1 MLPMSGESTK
11 TTPITYNKRFCP
23 EGISAFDTVK
33 WITVNAEIKD
43 DKGKVLFS
51 QSCEFP
57 EFYSQTAVNI
67 VASKYFYG
75 PMDKRESSLK
85 QVLDRVCGTIAK
97 QAYIQEY
104 FGPCPYMVDD
114 LSIRASNINN
124 NEVLND
130 RSIEDLATFIYGTPD
145 SRDLPDPTEMQQ
157 INSAWKSYW
166 AFRDDLTWLCLHQH
180 MAFNSPVWFNVGT
193 TNYGK
198 AARENY
204 AIDVSAVKHQRDR
217 FLESRDH
224 TLEHYHALYQTMI
237 EQVDTYDR
245 FQCSACF
252 IQRVGDH
259 LSDIM
264 DLAKTEAILFKY
276 GSGTGTDL
284 STLRSSGEFLSSGGR
299 ASGPLSFMRIYDQ
312 VAGVVKSG
320 GKTRRAAKMQSLKI
334 WHPDIE
340 KFIVC
345 KRDEELKGKILEK
358 SGYGSGM
365 DSDSYTS
372 IFYQNAN
379 ISVRITDKFMEA
391 VKTGFY
397 FDLVSP
403 VSGKVIKTV
412 LASKLWSDICQAA
425 WDCADPGLQFE
436 DEINRFNPVSAVDR
450 INASNP
456 CSEYMFIDDSACNLA
471 SLNLCRFAD
480 DRGVFNVERFK
491 DACFTTLLAMETVVD
506 ASSYP
511 TKKIALNSHLFRP
524 LGLGYANL
532 GALLMIKGL
541 PYDSDEGRN
550 VAACITSIMHNS
562 ALNASA
568 VFARA
573 KGPYALWEDTKKQ
586 YLSLLD
592 TYRDSSSKL
601 DWCDEFLDA
610 NDWSYTISMSKEYG
624 LRNAQV
630 TLLAPTGTIAFLM
643 DCKTTGIEPDMGI
656 VKYKNLAGGGM
667 IKIVNTAV
675 STALDN
681 LHYDDVQ
688 IKSIMD
694 YIESHGYIDGCP
706 VLKPEHEAVFDC
718 AFAPIKK
725 DGSVGRYI
733 SAEGHIKMMAACQ
746 PFLSGAISK
755 TVNLPNHFTVEDI
768 SRLYM
773 MSHQLKLKAVAIYR
787 DGSKGTQAVVLNVD
801 KKKKDTDIIDA
812 KDLPKPIRRKVK
824 STCRCIRHRFSIDGH
839 KGYLF
844 ISLFEDNTP
853 GEIFIKMAKEGST
866 ISGLMDSLAVSWSLA
881 FQYGIPFRTMYNLYR
896 NTKFSPSGYVIKS
909 DDTEV
914 KMPKMVT
921 SIVDYI
927 WRWLALNVFNLTDD
941 ISISDQEVKE
951 SPKLGGLT
959 KITGETCVN
968 CGSSNMI
975 PSGKC
980 LTCADC
986 GTSGGCAG

>member
-471 SLNLCRFAD
+471 SLNLCRFA
-480 DRGVFNVERFK
+480 
-491 DACFTTLLAMETVVD
+491 
-506 ASSYP
+506 
-511 TKKIALNSHLFRP
+511 
-524 LGLGYANL
+524 
-532 GALLMIKGL
+532 
-541 PYDSDEGRN
+541 
-550 VAACITSIMHNS
+550 
-562 ALNASA
+562 
-568 VFARA
+568 
-573 KGPYALWEDTKKQ
+573 
-586 YLSLLD
+586 
-592 TYRDSSSKL
+592 
-601 DWCDEFLDA
+601 
-610 NDWSYTISMSKEYG
+610 IS
-624 LRNAQV
+624 
-630 TLLAPTGTIAFLM
+630 
-643 DCKTTGIEPDMGI
+643 
-656 VKYKNLAGGGM
+656 
-667 IKIVNTAV
+667 
-675 STALDN
+675 
-681 LHYDDVQ
+681 
-688 IKSIMD
+688 
-694 YIESHGYIDGCP
+694 
-706 VLKPEHEAVFDC
+706 
-718 AFAPIKK
+718 
-725 DGSVGRYI
+725 
-733 SAEGHIKMMAACQ
+733 
-746 PFLSGAISK
+746 
-755 TVNLPNHFTVEDI
+755 
-768 SRLYM
+768 
-773 MSHQLKLKAVAIYR
+773 
-787 DGSKGTQAVVLNVD
+787 
-801 KKKKDTDIIDA
+801 
-812 KDLPKPIRRKVK
+812 
-824 STCRCIRHRFSIDGH
+824 
-839 KGYLF
+839 
-844 ISLFEDNTP
+844 
-853 GEIFIKMAKEGST
+853 
-866 ISGLMDSLAVSWSLA
+866 
-881 FQYGIPFRTMYNLYR
+881 
-896 NTKFSPSGYVIKS
+896 
-909 DDTEV
+909 
-914 KMPKMVT
+914 
-921 SIVDYI
+921 
-927 WRWLALNVFNLTDD
+927 
-941 ISISDQEVKE
+941 
-951 SPKLGGLT
+951 
-959 KITGETCVN
+959 
-968 CGSSNMI
+968 
-975 PSGKC
+975 
-980 LTCADC
+980 
-986 GTSGGCAG
+986 